1 MSRSKRKTPITG
13 ITTAETEKADK
24 AAWHRRHRHA
34 EKVRLNASGIE
45 YVDRS
50 HKEHSD
56 PWSMSKDGK
65 KYWIRLQPAL
75 MRK

>member
-1 MSRSKRKTPITG
+1 MSRSKRKTPISG
-13 ITTAETEKADK
+13 ITTVETEKAEK

-34 EKVRLNASGIE
+34 EKMRLSMEGAAYIG
-45 YVDRS
+45 RS

-56 PWSMSKDGK
+56 PWSMGKDGK
-65 KYWIRLQPAL
+65 KYWRNVPVDL

>member
-1 MSRSKRKTPITG
+1 MSRSKRKTPIVPV
-13 ITTAETEKADK
+13 TTAETEKPDK

-34 EKVRLNASGIE
+34 EKARLNVAGIE
-45 YVDRS
+45 YVYRS
-50 HKEHSD
+50 HKEHSN

-65 KYWIRLQPAL
+65 KYWGNLRPDL

>member
-1 MSRSKRKTPITG
+1 MSRSKRKTPICG
-13 ITTAETEKADK
+13 ITTAETEKTEQ

-34 EKVRLNASGIE
+34 EKVRINAQGIE
-45 YVDRS
+45 YVGLS

-65 KYWIRLQPAL
+65 KYWTTLRPDL